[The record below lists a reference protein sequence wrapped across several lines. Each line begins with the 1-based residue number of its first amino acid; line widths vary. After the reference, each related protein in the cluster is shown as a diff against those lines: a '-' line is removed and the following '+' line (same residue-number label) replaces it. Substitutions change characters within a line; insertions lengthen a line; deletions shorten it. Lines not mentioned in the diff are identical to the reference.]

1 MHFEVPKAKTFKE
14 FGGEYLMIVI
24 SILTALALEHAV
36 QTVHHRHLAHE
47 ATQKIEAELRIN
59 RKELAEV
66 LEHNEGDVQRIRKTG
81 QELLQAIRNK
91 TSDDVLMARF
101 HAEWKPALVLSIK
114 VPTLRREAW
123 EAALANQAV
132 TWMPSE
138 QVERYASAYANIR
151 DVQLLSTGGSIGFL
165 DGPRMRDTMS
175 DVQMGTATP
184 RDMFRVLNQMLSA
197 YGSIDGNLD
206 GLQKV
211 LGKAVGADPAAH
223 WRD

>member
-24 SILTALALEHAV
+24 SILTALALEQVV
-36 QTVHHRHLAHE
+36 QTVHHRHLADE
-47 ATQKIEAELRIN
+47 ATQKIEAELRTN

-66 LEHNEGDVQRIRKTG
+66 LEHNEGDVRRIQKTG
-81 QELLQAIRNK
+81 QELLQAILNK
-91 TSDDVLMARF
+91 TSDDVLMRRF
-101 HAEWKPALVLSIK
+101 HAEWKPSVVLAIK

-138 QVERYASAYANIR
+138 KVERYASAYANIR

-184 RDMFRVLNQMLSA
+184 RDMFRLLNQMLSA
-197 YGSIDGNLD
+197 YSSIDGNLD
-206 GLQKV
+206 GLQTV
-211 LGKAVGADPAAH
+211 LGKAVGAGPATH
-223 WRD
+223 

>member
-1 MHFEVPKAKTFKE
+1 MHFEVPKAKKFKE

-24 SILTALALEHAV
+24 SILTALALEHVV

-47 ATQKIEAELRIN
+47 ATEKIEAELRSN

-66 LEHNEGDVQRIRKTG
+66 LEHNEGDVQRLQKTG
-81 QELLQAIRNK
+81 QELLQGIRDK
-91 TSDDVLMARF
+91 TSDGVLMARF
-101 HAEWKPALVLSIK
+101 QTEWKPALNLAIM

-184 RDMFRVLNQMLSA
+184 RDMFRLLNQMLSA

-206 GLQKV
+206 GLHKV
-211 LGKAVGADPAAH
+211 LGKAVGDGPAAH
-223 WRD
+223 

>member
-1 MHFEVPKAKTFKE
+1 
-14 FGGEYLMIVI
+14 
-24 SILTALALEHAV
+24 
-36 QTVHHRHLAHE
+36 
-47 ATQKIEAELRIN
+47 
-59 RKELAEV
+59 
-66 LEHNEGDVQRIRKTG
+66 
-81 QELLQAIRNK
+81 
-91 TSDDVLMARF
+91 
-101 HAEWKPALVLSIK
+101 
-114 VPTLRREAW
+114 
-123 EAALANQAV
+123 
-132 TWMPSE
+132 MPSE

>member
-24 SILTALALEHAV
+24 SIVTALALEHAV

-47 ATQKIEAELRIN
+47 ATQKIEAELRTN

-91 TSDDVLMARF
+91 KTSDDVLMARF
-101 HAEWKPALVLSIK
+101 QAEWKPALVLSIK

-223 WRD
+223 